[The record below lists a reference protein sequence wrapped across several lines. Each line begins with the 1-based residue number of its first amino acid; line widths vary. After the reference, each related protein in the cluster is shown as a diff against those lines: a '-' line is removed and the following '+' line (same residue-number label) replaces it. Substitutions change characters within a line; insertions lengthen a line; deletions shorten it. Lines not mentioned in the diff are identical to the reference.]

1 MAVYLRSHEALP
13 ILPGVVRGGGATGRS
28 RRAAAARRTGV
39 LPPFFLLPPSSFL
52 PSSSSTHQCL
62 RNARPLRLLAHD
74 SSGGGGAGD
83 RLLDATAGEVGAVEE
98 AHKQGHHHDAWRA
111 AVDLDLAEDAGPR
124 VPVFVLQAAAAGS
137 VLPSAQHAPET
148 VAPLVVVDLLLLRR
162 RKEK

>member
-1 MAVYLRSHEALP
+1 M
-13 ILPGVVRGGGATGRS
+13 
-28 RRAAAARRTGV
+28 
-39 LPPFFLLPPSSFL
+39 
-52 PSSSSTHQCL
+52 
-62 RNARPLRLLAHD
+62 
-74 SSGGGGAGD
+74 
-83 RLLDATAGEVGAVEE
+83 EE

-162 RKEK
+162 RKEKREKRGKFRGARGCAGIQDQIVQCIYCGRGRLRTNSIQFNSIQFNSKGTQLTVMQQSLPSSLPSQQQHALMAFLQHMCSHTC